1 MKWYVI
7 HTQSGE
13 EGKLK
18 TAIERLIEEKGM
30 QNSFG
35 EIIVPEVEIEEK
47 KDGKVKVVKK
57 NLYPGYVFIQMEFSE
72 DALLLVKEVPFSRKP
87 LFIGEKKRFQT
98 PKQKQN
104 FAMPMIITEAEI
116 QKIKRMLEEG
126 EVSGSSSTMYEKGE
140 MILIKDGPFAGFK
153 AVIDDVKE
161 GKEKLEVLVNIFG
174 RSTPVEL
181 NFSQVEKVED

>member
-1 MKWYVI
+1 MKWYAI
-7 HTQSGE
+7 HTQSGDE
-13 EGKLK
+13 IKLK
-18 TAIERLIEEKGM
+18 NAIERLIVQKEM
-30 QNSFG
+30 QSSFG

-47 KDGKVKVVKK
+47 KDGKVKVSKK
-57 NLYPGYVFIQMEFSE
+57 NLYPGYLFIQMEFSE
-72 DALLLVKEVPFSRKP
+72 DALLLVKEVPFMRKP
-87 LFIGEKKRFQT
+87 LFIGEKKRYQT
-98 PKQKQN
+98 AKQKQN
-104 FAMPMIITEAEI
+104 LSMPMVISEAEI
-116 QKIKRMLEEG
+116 LKIKKMIEEG

>member
-1 MKWYVI
+1 
-7 HTQSGE
+7 
-13 EGKLK
+13 
-18 TAIERLIEEKGM
+18 
-30 QNSFG
+30 
-35 EIIVPEVEIEEK
+35 
-47 KDGKVKVVKK
+47 
-57 NLYPGYVFIQMEFSE
+57 
-72 DALLLVKEVPFSRKP
+72 
-87 LFIGEKKRFQT
+87 
-98 PKQKQN
+98 
-104 FAMPMIITEAEI
+104 MPMVITEAEI